1 MSQGMDG
8 TKAVPQRLATRLAE
22 VAAEL
27 RREIYGEAG
36 FPKWGTK
43 FVEIEATVLAVGR
56 ELSRQMAEQTL
67 AEQAQHTPPES
78 FQSDA
83 GETGLPTGT
92 QPRQVE
98 TPAGTVTWP
107 EPQAC
112 LPKARKAFS
121 PAGPRVGAE
130 AGRVAVA
137 DADREGRVPGSD
149 AALVPAGRAGGQ
161 DAAGVAA
168 GEQADRAHHGANRRG
183 TRRRT

>member
-1 MSQGMDG
+1 MTQAMDG
-8 TKAVPQRLATRLAE
+8 TKAVPERLATRLAE

-43 FVEIEATVLAVGR
+43 FVEIEATVLDVGR

-67 AEQAQHTPPES
+67 AEQAQHPPPQA

-83 GETGLPTGT
+83 GEAALAAGT

-98 TPAGTVTWP
+98 TAAGPVTWP
-107 EPQAC
+107 EPQAY

-121 PAGPRVGAE
+121 P
-130 AGRVAVA
+130 
-137 DADREGRVPGSD
+137 S
-149 AALVPAGRAGGQ
+149 
-161 DAAGVAA
+161 
-168 GEQADRAHHGANRRG
+168 
-183 TRRRT
+183 